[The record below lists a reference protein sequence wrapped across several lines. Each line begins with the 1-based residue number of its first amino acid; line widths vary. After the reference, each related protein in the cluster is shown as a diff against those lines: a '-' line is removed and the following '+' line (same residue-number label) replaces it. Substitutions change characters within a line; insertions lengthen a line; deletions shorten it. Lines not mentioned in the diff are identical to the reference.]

1 MSGALTNL
9 NIESGY
15 FNDEL
20 KEEPNESNFMYTNI
34 SMLIRAYKKDRN
46 KLTLLNKKLN
56 LIKVVGFVLNI
67 EEKKEF
73 IVYTIDDTTG
83 YIKAKLLLTYSF
95 TTSNEKNEDIK
106 VNDVI
111 QVFGICNTVSI
122 NEDLSISISSITKL
136 NSFNYLCHH
145 HLLVFHNYLK
155 YIENEKKKPKEDEK
169 VQNEE
174 DEHATAMQHAEN
186 PFFNSFFY

>member
-1 MSGALTNL
+1 MSGTFTNL

-20 KEEPNESNFMYTNI
+20 KEENNESNFMHTNI
-34 SMLIRAYKKDRN
+34 SMLIRAYKRDRN
-46 KLTLLNKKLN
+46 KLTIWNKKLN
-56 LIKVVGFVLNI
+56 LIKIVGFVLGI

-73 IVYTIDDTTG
+73 IIYTIDDTTG
-83 YIKAKLLLTYSF
+83 YIKAKYLLTYSF
-95 TTSNEKNEDIK
+95 NSASEKKNDIK
-106 VNDVI
+106 INDII
-111 QVFGICNTVSI
+111 QIFGVCNTISI
-122 NEDLSISISSITKL
+122 NEDLSISISSINKL

-155 YIENEKKKPKEDEK
+155 YLEDKKNTKEDEK
-169 VQNEE
+169 VQGDEE
-174 DEHATAMQHAEN
+174 ENGNIQNNDN

>member
-1 MSGALTNL
+1 MTNL

-20 KEEPNESNFMYTNI
+20 KEESNESNFMYANI

-46 KLTLLNKKLN
+46 KLTIQNKKLN
-56 LIKVVGFVLNI
+56 LIKIVGFVLNI

-83 YIKAKLLLTYSF
+83 YIRAKLLLTYSF
-95 TTSNEKNEDIK
+95 TTCNEKNEDIK
-106 VNDVI
+106 VNDVVQI
-111 QVFGICNTVSI
+111 FGICNTVSI
-122 NEDLSISISSITKL
+122 NEDLTISISSINKL
-136 NSFNYLCHH
+136 NSLNYLCHH
-145 HLLVFHNYLK
+145 NLLVFHNYLK
-155 YIENEKKKPKEDEK
+155 FLESEKINPVMEDEQAK
-169 VQNEE
+169 NDEDDNASIVQNN
-174 DEHATAMQHAEN
+174 DN

>member
-1 MSGALTNL
+1 MSGLLTNL

-15 FNDEL
+15 FNEEL
-20 KEEPNESNFMYTNI
+20 KEETNESNFMYTNI

-46 KLTLLNKKLN
+46 KLMLLNKKLN
-56 LIKVVGFVLNI
+56 LIKIVGFVINI

-83 YIKAKLLLTYSF
+83 YIKAKLLLTYSLN
-95 TTSNEKNEDIK
+95 SYNEKKEDIK
-106 VNDVI
+106 INDLI
-111 QVFGICNTVSI
+111 QIFGLCNTVSI
-122 NEDLSISISSITKL
+122 NEDLTISISSINKL

-155 YIENEKKKPKEDEK
+155 YTENEKKSLTDKTKNEYDENASVK
-169 VQNEE
+169 NN
-174 DEHATAMQHAEN
+174 DN

>member
-1 MSGALTNL
+1 MSGLVTNL

-20 KEEPNESNFMYTNI
+20 KEEPNESNFMYVNI
-34 SMLIRAYKKDRN
+34 SMLIRAYKKDRH
-46 KLTLLNKKLN
+46 KLTILNKKLN
-56 LIKVVGFVLNI
+56 LIKIVGFVLNI

-95 TTSNEKNEDIK
+95 SNYNEKNDDIK
-106 VNDVI
+106 VNDII
-111 QVFGICNTVSI
+111 QIFGICNTVSI
-122 NEDLSISISSITKL
+122 NEDLSISISSINKL

-145 HLLVFHNYLK
+145 HLLVFYNYLK
-155 YIENEKKKPKEDEK
+155 YLEDEKKKPIEDEK
-169 VQNEE
+169 SENDGEGNPSSVQNN
-174 DEHATAMQHAEN
+174 EN